1 MSGSKARHSTL
12 KAYATWRLD
21 VAKNGETAR
30 KNACATSCS
39 EGRASKSACATFGV
53 GDMLHPYVHPVRR
66 NGTCRH
72 EWRHGTQKCVR
83 HAQG

>member
-1 MSGSKARHSTL
+1 MGCSGDELTIEWGMSGSKARHSTL

-21 VAKNGETAR
+21 VAKNGDTAR

-53 GDMLHPYVHPVRR
+53 GGMLHPYVHPVRR
-66 NGTCRH
+66 NGM
-72 EWRHGTQKCVR
+72 E
-83 HAQG
+83 